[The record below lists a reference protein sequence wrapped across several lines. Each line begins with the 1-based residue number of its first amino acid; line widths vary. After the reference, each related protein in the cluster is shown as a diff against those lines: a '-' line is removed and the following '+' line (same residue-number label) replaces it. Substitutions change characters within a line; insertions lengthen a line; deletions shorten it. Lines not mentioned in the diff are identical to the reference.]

1 MDEKRFN
8 IHGGAI
14 AIGHPL
20 GASGAR
26 CLMSLLN
33 SMERTNG
40 KKGIVTL
47 CLGGGNAV
55 GMLLSRDPD

>member
-1 MDEKRFN
+1 V
-8 IHGGAI
+8 HGGAV
-14 AIGHPL
+14 AMGHPL

-33 SMERTNG
+33 ALERTG
-40 KKGIVTL
+40 GSLGIVTL

-55 GMLLSRDPD
+55 GMLVSRD